1 MAAPKGHPK
10 WGGKQKGN
18 KHAKTIAEEACR
30 KLGVNPFEMLCQIA
44 LSGDSEQTRL
54 SAIIQLC
61 KHIEPPKKPLEVA
74 LDPENSTIRI
84 IVEEY
89 SQK

>member
-10 WGGKQKGN
+10 WGGKKKGS
-18 KHAKTIAEEACR
+18 KHAKTIAEEACA
-30 KLGVNPFEMLCQIA
+30 KLGINPFELLAQMAI
-44 LSGDSEQTRL
+44 SGESEQARL

-74 LDPENSTIRI
+74 VDPEKNSIRI
-84 IVEEY
+84 IVEDY
-89 SQK
+89 GKK